1 MTKNCLREDPVP
13 LRELLRVYPVIL
25 SVSNY
30 VALAFLNIALVAL
43 LPLFLAMP
51 LHIGGLNFDPP
62 SIGYIIGAYGS
73 AGAIFQAFYFARIVN
88 YFGERKV
95 FIYAISLFIPVFMS
109 FPLINATALRFGNQS
124 GQVWFLIAILLTMV
138 ALIEMAFGMLH
149 FPCFLKIFENL
160 NWLRRDD
167 FHVHHCFSTQQAILR
182 CNQWSLADHSFHRP
196 SYWAGLVDFAIL
208 ILGGKAPSRRLRRIH
223 YLCHSF
229 LLCIMPSD
237 PPSRKGMGLGR
248 QLPGF

>member
-1 MTKNCLREDPVP
+1 MTKNCPRDDPVP

-30 VALAFLNIALVAL
+30 VVLAFLSIALGAL

-51 LHIGGLNFDPP
+51 LHIGGLNFNPP
-62 SIGYIIGAYGS
+62 SIGYIIGAYGG

-88 YFGERKV
+88 YFGERKI
-95 FIYAISLFIPVFMS
+95 FISAMALFIPAFMS

-124 GQVWFLIAILLTMV
+124 GQVWFLIAILLAML
-138 ALIEMAFGMLH
+138 AFLDMAYGMLH
-149 FPCFLKIFENL
+149 FPFLYVNL

-167 FHVHHCFSTQQAILR
+167 FHVHHCFSSQQAILR
-182 CNQWSLADHSFHRP
+182 CDQWALADHSFHSP
-196 SYWAGLVDFAIL
+196 SYRASLVDFAIL
-208 ILGGKAPSRRLRRIH
+208 VLRRKEPSRRLRRIR
-223 YLCHSF
+223 YLRNPF
-229 LLCIMPSD
+229 LLRITPSD
-237 PPSRKGMGLGR
+237 PASRKGVGLGR